1 MLVEFCTDS
10 IIPFFPSYIFYFLF
24 SPGFFEF
31 FVQFQDLRIDPFLA
45 SFPFPVFPFFFLL
58 LVSENL
64 NSADIGI
71 IASLAILHNFP
82 RFPRPWP
89 SEPAASESS

>member
-10 IIPFFPSYIFYFLF
+10 IIPFFPSPYIFYFLF

-45 SFPFPVFPFFFLL
+45 SFPFPVFFLL

-89 SEPAASESS
+89 SEPAVSESS